1 MRTIK
6 CLCALLLAMVAG
18 MTNAYAQDYDFEA
31 DGFYYNILPDEDN
44 AVEVTNV
51 YGNYYSG
58 EVAIPA
64 EVSYEGNTY
73 RVTTIGS
80 AAFNL
85 CTSLTS
91 VEMPSVKTISFMAFA
106 DCYGLVSVSM
116 PSVET
121 IEERA
126 FVSCSKLESI
136 HLPASCTNIVEN
148 PFTLCGELEE
158 ITVDENN
165 PNYASVDGA
174 LYDKG
179 KTTLICCPMTKSA
192 IDMPSSVTTII
203 DEALC
208 QCYNLTS
215 VSMPSVKTIGRE
227 AFYNCSAL
235 TTVDMP
241 SVVTIG
247 ESAFDSCNGL
257 TSVTMPVVETIG
269 EYAFGFC
276 SGLTSITIPST
287 TTTIES
293 LAFGGCYSLY
303 DIKVD
308 EANSHFTAADG
319 ILYDKEKTALLA
331 CPAFRTS
338 VSIPASVTTIG
349 SGAFAM
355 NSSLQS
361 VSMPS
366 VVTVDDWAFSECTS
380 LKSIEMPSVKTIGKS
395 AFDGNSFMESV
406 KMPVAEAI
414 GPQAFYGCS
423 SLSSVEMPSA
433 KTIGNQAFCDCT
445 NLSSVSMPVAET
457 IGDYAF
463 EYCES
468 LMSVDIPG
476 SVTAIGIYA
485 FVRCTSLSEV
495 YCHWQ
500 EPLQCDPG
508 FDNEVYELATLYV
521 PRGTKGVYGSVAPWS
536 NFAKIVER
544 DYSGLD
550 DATVSDL
557 EIRVI
562 DGTIVIGGTGMASA
576 PTVEVYSTGGEC
588 VYRGAESSI
597 SGLPHGVYVVKVGG
611 TTCKVA
617 L

>member
-476 SVTAIGIYA
+476 SVTAIGDYA

-508 FDNEVYELATLYV
+508 FDSEIYELATLYV

-536 NFAKIVER
+536 NFAKIVEG

-550 DATVSDL
+550 DAPVSDL

-562 DGTIVIGGTGMASA
+562 DGAIVVGGNGTV
-576 PTVEVYSTGGEC
+576 PELTVEVYSAGGRC
-588 VYRGAESSI
+588 VYRGTESSI
-597 SGLPHGVYVVKVGG
+597 GGLPHGVYVVRVGDVMR
-611 TTCKVA
+611 KVA

>member
-1 MRTIK
+1 MRIIK
-6 CLCALLLAMVAG
+6 CVCALLLAMAAG
-18 MTNAYAQDYDFEA
+18 MTNAYAYEYDFEA
-31 DGFYYNILPDEDN
+31 DGIYYSILPDEDH
-44 AVEVTNV
+44 AVAVTQ
-51 YGNYYSG
+51 GNGYDYSG
-58 EVAIPA
+58 DVVIPA
-64 EVSYEGNTY
+64 EVSYGGNTY
-73 RVTTIGS
+73 RVTTIGN
-80 AAFNL
+80 AAFSY

-91 VEMPSVKTISFMAFA
+91 VEMPSVTTIEERAFS
-106 DCYGLVSVSM
+106 DCYELVSVSM

-121 IEERA
+121 IDRRA
-126 FVSCSKLESI
+126 FVSCSNLESI
-136 HLPASCTNIVEN
+136 HLPESCTNIVEN

-165 PNYASVDGA
+165 PNYASVEGA
-174 LYDKG
+174 LYDKD
-179 KTTLICCPMTKSA
+179 KTTLICCPMTKTA
-192 IDMPSSVTTII
+192 IDMPPTVTTII

-235 TTVDMP
+235 TTVEMP

-269 EYAFGFC
+269 EYAFCLC

-287 TTTIES
+287 TTTIDG
-293 LAFGGCYSLY
+293 LAFGGCHSLY

-308 EANSHFTAADG
+308 EANNHFTATDG
-319 ILYDKEKTALLA
+319 ILYDKEKTTLLV

-349 SGAFAM
+349 YGAFAM
-355 NSSLQS
+355 NSTLQS

-406 KMPVAEAI
+406 KMPVAETI
-414 GPQAFYGCS
+414 GAQAFYGCS
-423 SLSSVEMPSA
+423 SLSSAEMPSA
-433 KTIGNQAFCDCT
+433 KTIGNQAFYDCT

-476 SVTAIGIYA
+476 SVTTIGTYA

-508 FDNEVYELATLYV
+508 FDSEVYELATLYV

-544 DYSGLD
+544 DYSGLN
-550 DATVSDL
+550 DAPVSDL
-557 EIRVI
+557 EIKVI
-562 DGTIVIGGTGMASA
+562 DGAIVVGGNGTV
-576 PTVEVYSTGGEC
+576 PELTVEVYSAGGRC
-588 VYRGAESSI
+588 VYRGTESSI
-597 SGLPHGVYVVKVGG
+597 GGLPRGVYIVKVDG
-611 TTCKVA
+611 TVQKVA